1 MKLFKKIF
9 FILFLLLILLVIST
23 NFNSKTVII
32 SSKSFLEDNYDYFKL
47 SDFRIK
53 GDTVKAGENIGYSCY
68 ITLNQILGGYVLFK
82 TDSGDAF
89 KANFVA
95 PSAERNI
102 AIPYDVKPGKY
113 HIVEILAG
121 GTGREGGMIS
131 KTFTDPEI
139 FKDQYLTVI
148 NDNYKE
154 TQPTTKETNSS
165 STTKNTTSN
174 ISEITSKEIENTTK
188 KTTDSSTSSIS
199 FEFIFVIVGFLV
211 VAGLLFFLKALT
223 DE

>member
-1 MKLFKKIF
+1 MSE
-9 FILFLLLILLVIST
+9 ILLPINGKDLAIAGT
-23 NFNSKTVII
+23 NGEYKLYFYFGDSWHFIPTAAIDLNREYLITMSQSAHQTITAEYNGAYYTT
-32 SSKSFLEDNYDYFKL
+32 SFMAKVN
-47 SDFRIK
+47 
-53 GDTVKAGENIGYSCY
+53 N
-68 ITLNQILGGYVLFK
+68 
-82 TDSGDAF
+82 
-89 KANFVA
+89 
-95 PSAERNI
+95 
-102 AIPYDVKPGKY
+102 DVKPGKY

-165 STTKNTTSN
+165 SPTKNTTSN
-174 ISEITSKEIENTTK
+174 TSEITSKEIENTTK